1 MPGRVIIVLLF
12 AVLSL
17 MANAEAGPKK
27 GDFAL
32 GAGLNEG
39 FGLALAP
46 FNSNFFD
53 TYPAPMIKGSYFLT
67 DGFELGLGFSYH
79 YLGTKAGSSTCI
91 GSSWDNLDSRIM
103 GDINARYNLSI
114 SKSWSWFVAAGPT
127 AGVTLHVY
135 HEYGST
141 SPAPLLGSPTVGFR
155 TQTGFGAMVH
165 EKVRISFGL
174 EYQMGWTWFNLPV
187 NSGPLSSGQGS
198 VLLTVDY
205 IL

>member
-1 MPGRVIIVLLF
+1 MLRRAIPGFLFIVLSF
-12 AVLSL
+12 T
-17 MANAEAGPKK
+17 ANAEASPKK

-39 FGLALAP
+39 FGLAWAP
-46 FNSNFFD
+46 FNSFFFD
-53 TYPAPMIKGSYFLT
+53 AYPAPMIKGSYFIT
-67 DGFELGLGFSYH
+67 DGFELGIGFSYH

-91 GSSWDNLDSRIM
+91 CSSDILDSRIM
-103 GDINARYNLSI
+103 GDINARYNLLI

-127 AGVTLHVY
+127 AGVTLHFY
-135 HEYGST
+135 HELGST

-174 EYQMGWTWFNLPV
+174 EYQMGWTYFNLPV